1 VTDDKATTVGRE
13 HKDKHGQWKYV
24 DLMKCTSGLGIYHI
38 RPLDGVLY
46 TGQQCLSEEEKGD

>member
-1 VTDDKATTVGRE
+1 MTDDKATTVGRE
-13 HKDKHGQWKYV
+13 HKDKHGQWKDV
-24 DLMKCTSGLGIYHI
+24 DLMKRTSGLGVYHI

>member
-1 VTDDKATTVGRE
+1 MTDDKATTVGRE
-13 HKDKHGQWKYV
+13 HKDEHGQWKDV
-24 DLMKCTSGLGIYHI
+24 ALMTRISGLGIYHI